1 MSEFLWLDLETTGLD
16 PDRDI
21 VLEFAVVLVDD
32 GPGGTWEELGSYQ
45 SVITPYEFAG
55 CPPREIIAGA
65 DNIVQRMHTRNGLF
79 AELENPELCC
89 TIEEA
94 DAYLAALT
102 PEGLPSLAGNSVHF
116 DKTFLRRHM
125 PEFHSRLSHRVFD
138 VSTLV
143 RAERTY
149 GDKSEQAAKPIA
161 HRALEDVRA
170 SIATAR
176 RFIERRFAR

>member
-32 GPGGTWEELGSYQ
+32 GPGGTWEELGAYQ
-45 SVITPYEFAG
+45 SVITPYDFNG
-55 CPPREIIAGA
+55 RTPGEIIGGV
-65 DNIVQRMHTRNGLF
+65 DEFVERMHTRNGLF
-79 AELENPELCC
+79 VELDNPELCC
-89 TIEEA
+89 SIEEA
-94 DAYLAALT
+94 DAYLAALV

-116 DKTFLRRHM
+116 DKGFLRRHM
-125 PEFHSRLSHRVFD
+125 PEFHGRLSHRVFD
-138 VSTLV
+138 VSTLI

-149 GDKSEQAAKPIA
+149 GDRNEQAAKPIA
-161 HRALEDVRA
+161 HRALPDVRA

-176 RFIERRFAR
+176 RFIERRFPR